1 MKDKMKHFST
11 YIRAALAC
19 YVSMTP
25 DQQALAMMYVRPTR
39 SPHLTSCTL
48 PPVRPAGLWRLSC
61 CKICSNFA
69 TANNNAHFLR
79 AFSVNRAI
87 SANKLKCQR
96 KSTFSVDFSTENSGR
111 IGIDA
116 NNQRFL

>member
-1 MKDKMKHFST
+1 
-11 YIRAALAC
+11 
-19 YVSMTP
+19 
-25 DQQALAMMYVRPTR
+25 MMYVRPTR